1 MGDNKKGCPK
11 KTAFSCYKFQT
22 KGLFPENELLVLVSI
37 LFSQN

>member
-1 MGDNKKGCPK
+1 MIRKKLSFLDS
-11 KTAFSCYKFQT
+11 FSCYKFQT